1 MMSKIF
7 SSPNRVAPASR
18 AAVAMGPGEG
28 QITAIFRLVLTGW
41 GSWRR
46 LRTTGP
52 FFKVRILIARS
63 YFEDEGGRPTSK
75 AII

>member
-1 MMSKIF
+1 MISKMV
-7 SSPNRVAPASR
+7 SSPTRMAPASR
-18 AAVAMGPGEG
+18 AAVAKGPGEG

-52 FFKVRILIARS
+52 FFKVRILSARS
-63 YFEDEGGRPTSK
+63 YFEDVGERPTSK
-75 AII
+75 AMI